1 MLKVTVNRIWYPS
14 EKSFFVC
21 YLIRNHKKSIYHCKV
36 YKVYIINTAKTFWF
50 WWVCQPLYLKL
61 TVFAS
66 LNFPPLHYCRPPN
79 KWKDITQQIKGQ
91 ERVGGF
97 FNIFVSSWEN
107 LLWSWAMVNVS
118 VLITLRSITRGI
130 TFWSVNTWGTFWSI
144 FMN

>member
-1 MLKVTVNRIWYPS
+1 MRW
-14 EKSFFVC
+14 SFFLVGSSYARGLSSMLYNEKLPPSWRFKRIFEC
-21 YLIRNHKKSIYHCKV
+21 LRLLLTEYGTLQKNHSLCATWSETIKKSIYHCKV
-36 YKVYIINTAKTFWF
+36 YKVHIINIAKTFWF

-107 LLWSWAMVNVS
+107 LL
-118 VLITLRSITRGI
+118 
-130 TFWSVNTWGTFWSI
+130 
-144 FMN
+144 